1 MFYVR
6 FGARFMCVL
15 CAFYVHFGVQEI
27 LEEKKSLE
35 EKMKRLSNTV
45 AAKMDDPEEDAD
57 SELEEE
63 QDIRKYKSY
72 FNCENVFLV
81 ISMIQAKTWT
91 FAQYFY
97 FHVVYWYFTQYD
109 EFLEICQRKT

>member
-1 MFYVR
+1 
-6 FGARFMCVL
+6 
-15 CAFYVHFGVQEI
+15 
-27 LEEKKSLE
+27 
-35 EKMKRLSNTV
+35 MKRLSNTV

-91 FAQYFY
+91 FAQYFCFDVIY
-97 FHVVYWYFTQYD
+97 RYFTQD
-109 EFLEICQRKT
+109 KEFCGNLSKEYVIVHVQNKAYYTKRPC